1 MTLRACIMHKC
12 MNLCAFVTIY
22 GLNVINF
29 VQNYLFLL
37 NLVCF
42 CSPINAKVHYLHT
55 CITKCA
61 CVNAC
66 IIQKQTIC
74 IMALWGVI
82 FESEGILRQ
91 CIYHFIKQKALMH
104 NACMMIMHKCMH
116 LLGIYLLI
124 CT

>member
-1 MTLRACIMHKC
+1 MYKIIYLSLAFYAAVHLLMIGTIFAHMHHQMRMHACMH
-12 MNLCAFVTIY
+12 
-22 GLNVINF
+22 
-29 VQNYLFLL
+29 
-37 NLVCF
+37 
-42 CSPINAKVHYLHT
+42 
-55 CITKCA
+55 
-61 CVNAC
+61 AC

-82 FESEGILRQ
+82 FESEGNLKQ